1 MNREILTISPAEL
14 EESIALLVATRSHE
28 VEDMDNGKLVLKYY
42 TMALKD
48 LFFNLT
54 GDELE
59 LGQDL
64 GEMVEADF

>member
-14 EESIALLVATRSHE
+14 EESIALLVATRTNE